1 MIFLVFIILTI
12 LGIGIIA
19 AQWKICEKYV
29 YKGENNTKFVSFVWN
44 NANPIIVTGVVVA
57 VVGGLIALCMLV
69 AIVITQIS
77 ADGDRAMR
85 EQRYKALMYKS
96 QTENI
101 RDELGIVNKEYIDE
115 IQEWNE
121 NLAKY
126 QSYSHNIWISIFY
139 PKRKYD
145 GLEVID
151 LESLKMK
158 N

>member
-12 LGIGIIA
+12 LGIGIVVA
-19 AQWKICEKYV
+19 HGKICEKYD

-44 NANPIIVTGVVVA
+44 NDEPIIITGLIVA
-57 VVGGLIALCMLV
+57 VLSGLIAFCLLF
-69 AIVITQIS
+69 AIATVQIT
-77 ADGDRAMR
+77 ADGDKAVM
-85 EQRYKALMYKS
+85 EQRYKALVYKS
-96 QTENI
+96 QTESI
-101 RDELGIVNKEYIDE
+101 RDEFGIVNKEYIDE

-126 QSYSHNIWISIFY
+126 QSFSHNIWISIFY

-151 LESLKMK
+151 LESIKMK